1 MAGGV
6 DREGSVVLYR
16 RITPWCY
23 MLSLG
28 KQTIISKLPSQT
40 ALAKR
45 ELGNTAASVFCF
57 KILMQSFDERQID
70 WTS

>member
-1 MAGGV
+1 
-6 DREGSVVLYR
+6 
-16 RITPWCY
+16 